1 LGERIAR
8 LDLSGRDLIDVLEKD
23 LQVPVAQA
31 RLDISAAAMPRR
43 EARWLK
49 VAQGSPALCVQR
61 ILCDAADSPLQFE
74 NVTYRADAFS
84 YKLDVRR

>member
-1 LGERIAR
+1 MATLRTALALAAG
-8 LDLSGRDLIDVLEKD
+8 L
-23 LQVPVAQA
+23 
-31 RLDISAAAMPRR
+31 AAAG
-43 EARWLK
+43 A